1 MNRKAETAILL
12 FSRSARHESHSKLWT
27 QDKTVNAHISQQ
39 LLFNT
44 CENLKAAPFPV
55 FHFDESLQTGDTF
68 AERLSSGFKHIFDK
82 GYLQVIAVGNDCPD
96 LHPDWKKIT
105 EQLRLGKTIL
115 GPDRRGGVYLIGIT
129 KESDFEEIFTQIP
142 WKSNKVF
149 DQLKTQFTHCYLLD
163 SKQDIN
169 TFDEVSKCKPLF
181 KQIKKFLA
189 KNYMA
194 IIHHPTITTIPQYQL
209 HLRAPPALPFSRM
222 V

>member
-27 QDKTVNAHISQQ
+27 KEKTVNAHISKQ
-39 LLFNT
+39 LLSNT
-44 CENLKAAPFPV
+44 FENLKAAPFPV
-55 FHFDESLQTGDTF
+55 FHFDESLQSGDTF

-96 LHPDWKKIT
+96 LHPDWKKIA

-129 KESDFEEIFTQIP
+129 KGSGFEEIFTQIP

-149 DQLKTQFTHCYLLD
+149 DQLKTHFTQCYLLD

-169 TFDEVSKCKPLF
+169 TFVDVTYCKPLF

-189 KNYMA
+189 NHFNV
-194 IIHHPTITTIPQYQL
+194 IIYNPTISNIPQNQL
-209 HLRAPPALPFSRM
+209 HLRAPPAMPFSRM